1 MPAKITDP
9 EKVAEMVERTR
20 ERNRRAQATWV
31 AKNHEEH
38 LSRMREQYAK
48 KKAAASEK
56 KMMEFEAKTPS
67 EKIVALKKEDPSLT
81 QEAIAEQLKFS
92 QSKVSRVLAKERKA
106 RETLLL

>member
-1 MPAKITDP
+1 
-9 EKVAEMVERTR
+9 
-20 ERNRRAQATWV
+20 
-31 AKNHEEH
+31 
-38 LSRMREQYAK
+38 
-48 KKAAASEK
+48 
-56 KMMEFEAKTPS
+56 MMEFDAKTPS